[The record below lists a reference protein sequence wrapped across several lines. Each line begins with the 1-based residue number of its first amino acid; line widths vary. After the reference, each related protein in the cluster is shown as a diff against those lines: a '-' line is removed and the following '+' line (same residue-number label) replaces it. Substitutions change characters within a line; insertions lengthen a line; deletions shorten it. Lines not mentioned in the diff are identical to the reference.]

1 MAEELLDDDNYTD
14 VKYKASDLKVIKY
27 FTKYVKPYKTQ
38 FILLV
43 VFDLI
48 VNALFTLEPLV
59 YSLLIDEL
67 TKFNANSIEL
77 ASLLQYLYIIVPL
90 EFVCLM
96 GGAFGA
102 YFVGFG
108 LRKVGQKV
116 VRDFRND
123 IFYHVLSLSQK
134 EIKTLKIGSFVTRV
148 TNDTQNLSTFF
159 SDLLPQL
166 FRAIITLIIII
177 VTTFI
182 KVHYFGFIFI
192 AYIPIV
198 FVISFFFRRKSKVY
212 YREEKNSISR
222 MNSFL
227 SENFQGVKITKSYNM
242 EDKREKEFI
251 EKNNAIYANYLKS
264 NTLFAIFYPS
274 MYLLQMTCVIIVI
287 AFGVPGVVNGL
298 LTVGTFSLLYSY
310 SSQFFQPIQT
320 ITSLFDSLSSIITSA
335 TRTHEVME
343 KEVEVDKKSEFDKDH
358 FDGKVEFKDVVF
370 TYPGSTEPVLNHI
383 SFVIYPFKTV
393 AFVGP
398 TGAGKS
404 TIISLIT
411 RLYEIDSG
419 EILIDDININNY
431 SLECLRHNIGLMMQD
446 VFLFTGSI
454 KDNIS
459 LENKDIS
466 DEEIIED
473 CKRVG
478 ADSFIKELPDGYN
491 EHVSEKGS
499 NFSAGQRQLISFAR
513 TLAYHPS
520 LVLLD
525 EATSNIDT
533 ETERLI
539 QNSLEEMRTIG
550 TLIIVAHRL
559 STIKNADHIFVINHG
574 KIIEEG
580 NHKEL
585 MELKGK
591 YYNLYRLQNM
601 EKNLNNEENL
611 NETNQTI

>member
-1 MAEELLDDDNYTD
+1 MSEILDDDNLVQT
-14 VKYKASDLKVIKY
+14 KYKAGDLKIIKY
-27 FTKYVKPYKTQ
+27 FSKYIAPYKTR
-38 FILLV
+38 FIVLILLYI
-43 VFDLI
+43 L
-48 VNALFTLEPLV
+48 VNSLFTLEPLV
-59 YSLLIDEL
+59 FSYVIDDLGKYFIDTPTITLDTLL
-67 TKFNANSIEL
+67 NH
-77 ASLLQYLYIIVPL
+77 LYIFIPL
-90 EFVCLM
+90 EFICLM

-102 YFVGFG
+102 YFVSYA

-148 TNDTQNLSTFF
+148 TNDTQNLSSFF
-159 SDLLPQL
+159 ADLLPQL
-166 FRAIITLIIII
+166 FRAIITLLIII
-177 VTTFI
+177 VTTFAR
-182 KVHYFGFIFI
+182 VHVYGFIFI

-198 FVISFFFRRKSKVY
+198 FVISYFFRKKSKVY
-212 YREEKNSISR
+212 YLEEKNSISR

-242 EDKREKEFI
+242 EDKRENEFI
-251 EKNNAIYANYLKS
+251 IKNNAIYSNYLKS
-264 NTLFAIFYPS
+264 TTLFAIFYPS

-287 AFGVPGVVNGL
+287 AFGVPAVVSGF
-298 LTVGTFSLLYSY
+298 LTIGTFQLLYSY

-335 TRTHEVME
+335 SRTHDVME
-343 KEVEVDKKSEFDKDH
+343 KESEVDHKSEFDKDH
-358 FDGKVEFKDVVF
+358 FDGKVEFKHVVF
-370 TYPGSTEPVLNHI
+370 TYPGSTEPVLNDI

-419 EILIDDININNY
+419 EILIDDVNINDY
-431 SLECLRHNIGLMMQD
+431 SLECLRHNIGVMMQD

-459 LENKDIS
+459 LENSNIS
-466 DEEIIED
+466 DEEIID
-473 CKRVG
+473 DAKRVG
-478 ADSFIKELPDGYN
+478 ADTFISKLPDGYN
-491 EHVSEKGS
+491 EHVSEKGN

-539 QNSLEEMRTIG
+539 QKSLEEMRSIG

-574 KIIEEG
+574 QIIEEG
-580 NHKEL
+580 NHQEL
-585 MELKGK
+585 MNLEGK
-591 YYNLYRLQNM
+591 YYNLYKLQNM
-601 EKNLNNEENL
+601 EKNLNNEEVSYEHN
-611 NETNQTI
+611 

>member
-1 MAEELLDDDNYTD
+1 MSEILDDDNLVQT
-14 VKYKASDLKVIKY
+14 KYKAGDLKIIKY
-27 FTKYVKPYKTQ
+27 FTKYIAPYKTR
-38 FILLV
+38 FIVLILLYI
-43 VFDLI
+43 L
-48 VNALFTLEPLV
+48 VNSLFTLEPLV
-59 YSLLIDEL
+59 FSYVIDDLGKYFIDTPTITLDTLL
-67 TKFNANSIEL
+67 NH
-77 ASLLQYLYIIVPL
+77 LYIFIPL
-90 EFVCLM
+90 EFICLM

-102 YFVGFG
+102 YFVSYA

-148 TNDTQNLSTFF
+148 TNDTQNLSSFF
-159 SDLLPQL
+159 ADLLPQL
-166 FRAIITLIIII
+166 FRAIITLLIII
-177 VTTFI
+177 VTTFAR
-182 KVHYFGFIFI
+182 VHVYGFIFI

-198 FVISFFFRRKSKVY
+198 FVISYFFRKKSKVY
-212 YREEKNSISR
+212 YLEEKNSISR

-242 EDKREKEFI
+242 EDKRESEFI
-251 EKNNAIYANYLKS
+251 VKNNAIYSNYLQS
-264 NTLFAIFYPS
+264 TTLFAIFYPS

-287 AFGVPGVVNGL
+287 AFGVPAVVSGL
-298 LTVGTFSLLYSY
+298 LTIGTFQLLYSY

-335 TRTHEVME
+335 SRTHDVME
-343 KEVEVDKKSEFDKDH
+343 KESEVDHKSEFDKDH
-358 FDGKVEFKDVVF
+358 FDGKVEFKHVVF
-370 TYPGSTEPVLNHI
+370 TYPGSTEPVLNDI

-419 EILIDDININNY
+419 EILIDDVNINDY
-431 SLECLRHNIGLMMQD
+431 SLECLRHNIGVMMQD

-459 LENKDIS
+459 LENSNIS
-466 DEEIIED
+466 DEEIID
-473 CKRVG
+473 DAKRVG
-478 ADSFIKELPDGYN
+478 ADTFISKLPNGYN
-491 EHVSEKGS
+491 EHVSEKGN

-539 QNSLEEMRTIG
+539 QKSLEEMRSIG

-574 KIIEEG
+574 QIIEEG
-580 NHKEL
+580 NHQEL
-585 MELKGK
+585 MNLEGK
-591 YYNLYRLQNM
+591 YYNLYKLQNM
-601 EKNLNNEENL
+601 EKNLNNEEISYEHN
-611 NETNQTI
+611 

>member
-1 MAEELLDDDNYTD
+1 MEETLDEENLQKK
-14 VKYKASDLKVIKY
+14 KYKAKDLKIISY
-27 FTKYVKPYKTQ
+27 FAKYVKPYKTA
-38 FILLV
+38 FILLII
-43 VFDLI
+43 FDLI
-48 VNALFTLEPLV
+48 VNSLFTLEPLV
-59 YSLLIDEL
+59 LSILIDRFTEL
-67 TKFNANSIEL
+67 ENSLVTIDSVL
-77 ASLLQYLYIIVPL
+77 RYVYILVPL

-96 GGAFGA
+96 GGSFGA
-102 YFVGFG
+102 YFISYG

-123 IFYHVLSLSQK
+123 IFYHVLSLSQA
-134 EIKTLKIGSFVTRV
+134 EIRTLKVGSFVTRIS
-148 TNDTQNLSTFF
+148 NDTQNLSTFF
-159 SDLLPQL
+159 SDLMPQL
-166 FRAIITLIIII
+166 FRALTSLLIII

-182 KVHYFGFIFI
+182 RVQLFGFIFI

-198 FVISFFFRRKSKVY
+198 FVISYFFRKKSKIY
-212 YREEKNSISR
+212 YYEEKNSISR

-227 SENFQGVKITKSYNM
+227 SENFQGVKITQSYNM

-251 EKNNAIYANYLKS
+251 SKNDAIHINYLKS
-264 NTLFAIFYPS
+264 TTLFAIFYPS
-274 MYLLQMTCVIIVI
+274 MYLLQMTCVIIII
-287 AFGVPGVVNGL
+287 AFGVPSVVSGV
-298 LTVGTFSLLYSY
+298 LTIGAFQLLYSY
-310 SSQFFQPIQT
+310 SGQFFSPIQT
-320 ITSLFDSLSSIITSA
+320 ITSLFDSLSSILTSA
-335 TRTHEVME
+335 ERTHDVMIKE
-343 KEVEVDKKSEFDKDH
+343 KESNSIGVADKER
-358 FDGKVEFKDVVF
+358 FDGKIEFKHVFF
-370 TYPGSTEPVLNHI
+370 TYPGSNEPVLNDV
-383 SFVIYPFKTV
+383 SFVIYPRKTV

-411 RLYEIDSG
+411 RLYDIDSG
-419 EILIDDININNY
+419 QILIDDADILNY
-431 SLECLRHNIGLMMQD
+431 SLECLRKNIGVMMQD
-446 VFLFTGSI
+446 VFLFNGTI

-459 LENKDIS
+459 LENENIS
-466 DEEIIED
+466 DDEIITD

-478 ADSFIKELPDGYN
+478 ADDFISKLPNGYN

-525 EATSNIDT
+525 EATANIDT
-533 ETERLI
+533 ETEKLI
-539 QNSLEEMRTIG
+539 QTSLEEMRSIG
-550 TLIIVAHRL
+550 TLVIVAHRL

-574 KIIEEG
+574 RIIEEG

-601 EKNLNNEENL
+601 EKNLNNEVLHENS
-611 NETNQTI
+611 EII